1 MKLSA
6 GTGSNQSTINHV
18 IALLLIVLC
27 VAVAYLT
34 VSAGAIIPLLFIGL
48 VLVCTFSFFL
58 AKNPIIG
65 LLFVLSY
72 CFFLPATRELFIEVQ
87 WGLAVEG
94 ILILTWLAALFAKPD
109 LVKWENCKNDLTVLV
124 SIWLVISILQ
134 VVQGASILGWI
145 HEIRTTALI
154 LVLVIPLTS
163 ALFTEK
169 RYLDVFLRMLI
180 FWSVFGTL
188 YGLKQLY
195 IGMFPGEAAFLEANK
210 GTHLIYKQLRVFSFY
225 TDAGQF
231 GASQA
236 HISLICFILAMGPFK
251 RNTRI
256 LLALAGC
263 LLFYGMMISGTR
275 GAFFVFAG
283 LLPGLF
289 LTKNFKVLCMGM
301 AFGILL
307 FAFLKFSDIGQG
319 NYHIRR
325 LRTAVN
331 PSEDASYMVRVNSQ
345 MKLRAYLANKPLG
358 GGLGT
363 IGRNGKDYNPWNY
376 LSTIEPDS
384 YWVKV
389 WAMYGIVGLVI
400 WFCMMMYIMG
410 KCCGIIW
417 NIRDPSL
424 RIKLVALV
432 SGTIGVFV
440 SSYGNEVMNRTPSSI
455 IVCMSWA
462 IIYLA
467 AKWDT
472 PEDSASKQTLT

>member
-1 MKLSA
+1 M
-6 GTGSNQSTINHV
+6 
-18 IALLLIVLC
+18 VLC
-27 VAVAYLT
+27 VGVAYLT
-34 VSAGAIIPLLFIGL
+34 VSAGVVVPLLFIGL
-48 VLVCTFSFFL
+48 VLVAVFSFFL
-58 AKNPIIG
+58 AKNPVVG
-65 LLFVLSY
+65 LFFVLSY
-72 CFFLPATRELFIEVQ
+72 CFFLPATRELFLEIQ

-94 ILILTWLAALFAKPD
+94 ILILTWLAALLAKPAH
-109 LVKWENCKNDLTVLV
+109 VKWENCKNDLTVLV
-124 SIWLVISILQ
+124 LIWLGISILQ
-134 VVQGASILGWI
+134 IVHGASILGWV
-145 HEIRTTALI
+145 HEIRMTALM
-154 LVLVIPLTS
+154 LVLAIPLTS
-163 ALFTEK
+163 VLFTEK
-169 RYLDVFLRMLI
+169 RYLDIFLKILI
-180 FWSVFGTL
+180 FWSVLGAL

-195 IGMFPGEAAFLEANK
+195 IGLFPGEAAFLEANR
-210 GTHLIYKQLRVFSFY
+210 GTHLIYRQLRVFSFY

-236 HISLICFILAMGPFK
+236 HVSLICFILAMGPFK

-256 LLALAGC
+256 MLAVFGC

-289 LTKNFKVLCMGM
+289 LTKNFKILRMGLI
-301 AFGILL
+301 FGVLL

-345 MKLRAYLANKPLG
+345 LKLRSYLASKPFG

-363 IGRNGKDYNPWNY
+363 IGRNGKEYNSSNY

-389 WAMYGIVGLVI
+389 WAMYGIVGMII
-400 WFCMMMYIMG
+400 WFSMMMYIMG

-417 NIRDPSL
+417 HIRDPIL
-424 RIKLVALV
+424 RIKLIALV
-432 SGTIGVFV
+432 SGTIGIFL
-440 SSYGNEVMNRTPSSI
+440 SSYGNEVINRTPSSI

-462 IIYLA
+462 IIYLS
-467 AKWDT
+467 AKWDVALEA
-472 PEDSASKQTLT
+472 EDKQVLT